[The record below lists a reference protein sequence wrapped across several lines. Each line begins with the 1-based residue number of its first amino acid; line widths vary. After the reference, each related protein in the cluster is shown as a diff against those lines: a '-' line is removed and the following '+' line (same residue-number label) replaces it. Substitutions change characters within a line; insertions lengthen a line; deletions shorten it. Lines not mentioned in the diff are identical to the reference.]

1 MTTVG
6 EIWFTD
12 YLGMFKHD
20 NSIPFAAIKIIWV
33 HDSTILLVMWAQTEK
48 YAKNN
53 PNYPTPSYI
62 LVYIYTLVYFL
73 AFFQNILFSH
83 LTRECMQRPLT
94 VWLIMVSCRSVLLQ
108 HFDDFEII
116 SYWRSWFLWS
126 FCWSCYMDIDLV
138 IDSWLDLKVYLI
150 SRFICPVGIKV

>member
-1 MTTVG
+1 
-6 EIWFTD
+6 
-12 YLGMFKHD
+12 MFKHD

-94 VWLIMVSCRSVLLQ
+94 V
-108 HFDDFEII
+108 
-116 SYWRSWFLWS
+116 
-126 FCWSCYMDIDLV
+126 
-138 IDSWLDLKVYLI
+138 
-150 SRFICPVGIKV
+150 